1 MMKKILS
8 LGLILFVFGSLAVF
22 SRNPPSD
29 GDTAAASD
37 SSSVSSSVSADDES
51 QEPDASQSSADLS
64 DAIDDAIDFEEP
76 EPLPDAPYKGMPE
89 SQISSTQLGSY
100 TTREKCTNFY
110 DLPPRRRSVEY
121 RWYTSGIQDA
131 EHLRCVAQVSYWD
144 YRKKQRVDGYVLSVT
159 VYD

>member
-1 MMKKILS
+1 MMKKFLS

-22 SRNPPSD
+22 SRNPPPD

-37 SSSVSSSVSADDES
+37 VSSSSASANDES
-51 QEPDASQSSADLS
+51 QEPDASLSSADLS
-64 DAIDDAIDFEEP
+64 DAIDFEEP

-89 SQISSTQLGSY
+89 SEISSTKLGSY

-121 RWYTSGIQDA
+121 RWYASGIQDA
-131 EHLRCVAQVSYWD
+131 KHLRCVAQVSYWD